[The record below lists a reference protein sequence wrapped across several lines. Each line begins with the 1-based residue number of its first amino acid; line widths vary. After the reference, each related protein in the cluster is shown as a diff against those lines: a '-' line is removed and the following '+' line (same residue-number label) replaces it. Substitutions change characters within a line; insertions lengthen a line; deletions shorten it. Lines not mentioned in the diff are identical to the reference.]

1 MKKLILMLMLCA
13 PMAMFA
19 QKFGKVNARAVVES
33 LPSYAKAQ
41 GEISALSKQKE
52 NEIKSMQDELQ
63 RKVDEY
69 QKSQSTMNPTAKKA
83 KEDELNSLSQKVQ
96 QAYNDAQNELQKKNA
111 ELLQPISAS
120 VQDATEKV
128 GKEGG
133 YTFIFEDGAALYT
146 GTTVKDV
153 TAEVKAKLK

>member
-1 MKKLILMLMLCA
+1 MKKVFVFAMCCA
-13 PMAMFA
+13 ALA
-19 QKFGKVNARAVVES
+19 SCNLGKNSDAE
-33 LPSYAKAQ
+33 LKA
-41 GEISALSKQKE
+41 
-52 NEIKSMQDELQ
+52 MQDELQ

-83 KEDELNSLSQKVQ
+83 KEEELNSLSQKVQ
-96 QAYNDAQNELQKKNA
+96 QAYNDAQTELQKKNA

-120 VQDATEKV
+120 VQDAIEKV

>member
-1 MKKLILMLMLCA
+1 MCWCRPL
-13 PMAMFA
+13 
-19 QKFGKVNARAVVES
+19 E
-33 LPSYAKAQ
+33 
-41 GEISALSKQKE
+41 
-52 NEIKSMQDELQ
+52 
-63 RKVDEY
+63 
-69 QKSQSTMNPTAKKA
+69 
-83 KEDELNSLSQKVQ
+83 QKVQ

-120 VQDATEKV
+120 VQDAIEKV

>member
-41 GEISALSKQKE
+41 GEISVLSKQKE

-83 KEDELNSLSQKVQ
+83 KEEELNSLSQKVQ

-120 VQDATEKV
+120 VQDAIEKV